1 MFLMTPEEAMEFA
14 EKYKFRAIIVD
25 KDGQIHDSGPLE

>member
-1 MFLMTPEEAMEFA
+1 MEFA

-25 KDGQIHDSGPLE
+25 KEGNLHDFGSLE